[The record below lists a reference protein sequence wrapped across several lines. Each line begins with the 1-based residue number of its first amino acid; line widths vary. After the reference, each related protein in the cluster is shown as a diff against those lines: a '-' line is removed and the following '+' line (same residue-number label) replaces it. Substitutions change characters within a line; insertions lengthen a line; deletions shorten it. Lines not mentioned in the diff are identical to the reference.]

1 MHMFS
6 FYLSS
11 FCIHQRT
18 KPRIVRL
25 FHIDGILEC
34 TNKGKHCQTKN
45 NLKESENLEWKRLAN
60 AFNRTNT
67 LMLHISSWTI
77 AEKNVNWNTSFRCS
91 TYCWCNETNHLFFK
105 QNYSVLD
112 FSFTLYWFKTFFYG
126 LNDLWNSKTVIV
138 LPMHVEKQ
146 VMHLIFWEVYCGAE
160 NIILCSEYCTA

>member
-34 TNKGKHCQTKN
+34 TNKGKHCRTTN

-112 FSFTLYWFKTFFYG
+112 FSFTLYWFKTFFMV
-126 LNDLWNSKTVIV
+126 WTIFETVRQWSSCRCMLENKWCTWFFGKYIV
-138 LPMHVEKQ
+138 VQ
-146 VMHLIFWEVYCGAE
+146 RI
-160 NIILCSEYCTA
+160 

>member
-34 TNKGKHCQTKN
+34 TNKGKHCRTKN
-45 NLKESENLEWKRLAN
+45 NSKESENLEWKRLAN

-112 FSFTLYWFKTFFYG
+112 FSFTLYWFKTFFMV
-126 LNDLWNSKTVIV
+126 WTIFETVRQWSSCRCMLENKWCTWFFGKYIV
-138 LPMHVEKQ
+138 VQ
-146 VMHLIFWEVYCGAE
+146 RI
-160 NIILCSEYCTA
+160 

>member
-18 KPRIVRL
+18 KPCIVRL

-45 NLKESENLEWKRLAN
+45 NLKESENVEWKRLAN

-112 FSFTLYWFKTFFYG
+112 FSFTLYWFKTFFMV
-126 LNDLWNSKTVIV
+126 WTIFETVRQWSSCRCMLKNKWCTWFFGKYIV
-138 LPMHVEKQ
+138 VQ
-146 VMHLIFWEVYCGAE
+146 RI
-160 NIILCSEYCTA
+160 

>member
-45 NLKESENLEWKRLAN
+45 NSKESENLEWKRLAN

-112 FSFTLYWFKTFFYG
+112 FSFTLYWFKTFFMV
-126 LNDLWNSKTVIV
+126 WTIFETVRQWSSCRCMLENKWCTWFFGKYIV
-138 LPMHVEKQ
+138 VQ
-146 VMHLIFWEVYCGAE
+146 RI
-160 NIILCSEYCTA
+160 